1 MIVMKFIIIDS
12 RIDVKMFIW
21 FKNIGYYWGLNNNIN
36 GSDDIYDYEC
46 R

>member
-1 MIVMKFIIIDS
+1 
-12 RIDVKMFIW
+12 MFINLW
-21 FKNIGYYWGLNNNIN
+21 FENIGYYWGLNNNIN